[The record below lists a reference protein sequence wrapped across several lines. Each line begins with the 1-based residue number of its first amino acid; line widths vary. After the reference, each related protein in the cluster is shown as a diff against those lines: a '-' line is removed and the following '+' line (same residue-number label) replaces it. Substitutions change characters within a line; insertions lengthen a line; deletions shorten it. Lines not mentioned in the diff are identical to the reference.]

1 MTTPPADS
9 EALGGWLA
17 HLVELRARLL
27 RGVLAVIVVFACL
40 LPFTREL
47 YALLAEPLM
56 AAFPAA
62 PGGGQMVAIDPLAP
76 FTVPLRLTLYAA
88 IVIAM
93 PVLLYQAWAFV
104 APGLYRHEKR
114 LALPLLVSAV
124 LLFYAGFAFA
134 YLLLLPVMF
143 KFLLAMNP
151 AGVAMMTDI
160 GRYLDFV
167 SVIALACGLAFQ
179 VPVAVVILAM
189 LGWVNSKQLAAAR
202 GYAIIAMFLI
212 AMLITPGD
220 GISMVMMA
228 VPMCLLYEAGL
239 LAARMLERSRQ
250 ARIDAEGD
258 AGS

>member
-1 MTTPPADS
+1 MAAPNADP

-27 RGVLAVIVVFACL
+27 RGVLAVIVVFAAL

-47 YALLAEPLM
+47 YTLLAEPLL
-56 AAFPAA
+56 AALPLA
-62 PGGGQMVAIDPLAP
+62 PSGGQMVAIDPLAP
-76 FTVPLRLTLYAA
+76 FTVPLRLALYTALLL
-88 IVIAM
+88 AM

-124 LLFYAGFAFA
+124 LLFYVGFAFA
-134 YLLLLPVMF
+134 YFLLLPVMF

-151 AGVAMMTDI
+151 DGVAVMTDI

-167 SVIALACGLAFQ
+167 SVISLACGLAFQ
-179 VPVAVVILAM
+179 VPVAVFVLVM
-189 LGWVNSKQLAAAR
+189 LGWVTPAQLAHAR
-202 GYAIIAMFLI
+202 GYAIIAIFFV

-228 VPMCLLYEAGL
+228 IPMCLLYEVGL
-239 LAARMLERSRQ
+239 FASRMLERSRR
-250 ARIDAEGD
+250 AAAGD
-258 AGS
+258 SK